1 MEEKISVI
9 LVNYNGKQYNDACI
23 DSILKSTVAPRIQ
36 VVVVDNASTDGSL
49 EELEDRWG
57 SDGRVHII
65 PLDENYGFS
74 RANNEGIRWSIEQG
88 IRYFLLLN
96 NDTEIEP
103 DTVGHMMDYHR
114 KTGRIVVPKILYAD
128 RRDTIWCAGGSFT
141 PVIRKAVQR
150 GLNRKDGGKPGPR
163 KRSYRNIAGQQTEEI
178 DQISQNGRSHAQYS
192 SSGRCQFANGCA
204 IFLSREIVER
214 VGYLDERFFLY
225 YEDTEYSMRAAARGV
240 EIGYC
245 AAAVVYHKVNG
256 STGGNGKP
264 ANAYYITRNWLLC
277 NSIHMRGK
285 KHVNGRFLLFFI
297 YFVCNRAA
305 WFLIWLAQGKWGM
318 CAAEAGGVR
327 DFFCKKWGRRQ

>member
-23 DSILKSTVAPRIQ
+23 NSVLNSTVAAQIQ

-49 EELEDRWG
+49 QKLRDKWG
-57 SDGRVHII
+57 TDGRLHVIA
-65 PLDENYGFS
+65 LEENFGFS

-88 IRYFLLLN
+88 IKYFLLLN

-103 DTVGHMMDYHR
+103 DAIELMMEYHR

-128 RRDTIWCAGGSFT
+128 RRDTVWCAGGSFT
-141 PVIRKAVQR
+141 PVIRKAIQR
-150 GLNRKDGGKPGPR
+150 GLNQKDDGQPGQRMGKDAR
-163 KRSYRNIAGQQTEEI
+163 
-178 DQISQNGRSHAQYS
+178 YS
-192 SSGRCQFANGCA
+192 KSGRCRFANGCA
-204 IFLSREIVER
+204 VFLSREIVER

-245 AAAVVYHKVNG
+245 AQAVVYHKVNG

-277 NSIHMRGK
+277 NSIHMRGR
-285 KHVNGRFLLFFI
+285 KHVNGRFVLFFI
-297 YFVCNRAA
+297 YFICNRTA
-305 WFLIWLAQGKWGM
+305 WFFIWLAQGKWGM
-318 CAAEAGGVR
+318 CTAQVRGVR
-327 DFFCKKWGRRQ
+327 DFFCKKWGRSPA